1 MADKQV
7 YLLDENEIE
16 KENNKFSHDN
26 KYEEETL
33 LMDIFRKY
41 PLNDNIET
49 VAMKIAVLDMVN
61 STNFVRY
68 KKKISLREM
77 ATYICNITDFDER
90 VKNGDPTLV
99 NELAKTNGNI
109 NLFSFASKYCTYHN
123 VAVYKNDDYSIYD
136 GIVAKHLPKYSEN
149 LTKSRIE
156 QWRNNLDYS
165 SFVNCITEILD
176 KNNIHIDFRRR
187 KFDYYLW
194 YTYRNVK

>member
-7 YLLDENEIE
+7 YLLAENEIE

-68 KKKISLREM
+68 KKKISLLEM

-99 NELAKTNGNI
+99 NELAKRMEI
-109 NLFSFASKYCTYHN
+109 
-123 VAVYKNDDYSIYD
+123 SISSPLHPS
-136 GIVAKHLPKYSEN
+136 IVH
-149 LTKSRIE
+149 
-156 QWRNNLDYS
+156 
-165 SFVNCITEILD
+165 ITM
-176 KNNIHIDFRRR
+176 
-187 KFDYYLW
+187 
-194 YTYRNVK
+194 

>member
-61 STNFVRY
+61 STNSVCY

-90 VKNGDPTLV
+90 VKM
-99 NELAKTNGNI
+99 
-109 NLFSFASKYCTYHN
+109 
-123 VAVYKNDDYSIYD
+123 
-136 GIVAKHLPKYSEN
+136 GIRH
-149 LTKSRIE
+149 
-156 QWRNNLDYS
+156 Q
-165 SFVNCITEILD
+165 
-176 KNNIHIDFRRR
+176 
-187 KFDYYLW
+187 
-194 YTYRNVK
+194 

>member
-1 MADKQV
+1 
-7 YLLDENEIE
+7 
-16 KENNKFSHDN
+16 
-26 KYEEETL
+26 
-33 LMDIFRKY
+33 
-41 PLNDNIET
+41 
-49 VAMKIAVLDMVN
+49 
-61 STNFVRY
+61 
-68 KKKISLREM
+68 M

-149 LTKSRIE
+149 LTKRRIE

-165 SFVNCITEILD
+165 SLVNCITEILD

-187 KFDYYLW
+187 KLDYYLW
-194 YTYRNVK
+194 YTYRNAK

>member
-1 MADKQV
+1 
-7 YLLDENEIE
+7 
-16 KENNKFSHDN
+16 
-26 KYEEETL
+26 
-33 LMDIFRKY
+33 MDIFRKY

-68 KKKISLREM
+68 KKKISLLEM

-156 QWRNNLDYS
+156 KWRNNLDYS
-165 SFVNCITEILD
+165 SLVNCITEILD

-187 KFDYYLW
+187 KLDYYLW
-194 YTYRNVK
+194 YTYRNAK

>member
-109 NLFSFASKYCTYHN
+109 NLFSFASKYCTGHKCCFTYDVEHASHDKP
-123 VAVYKNDDYSIYD
+123 VKEFDEWIAEHLEEIYQ
-136 GIVAKHLPKYSEN
+136 LN
-149 LTKSRIE
+149 
-156 QWRNNLDYS
+156 
-165 SFVNCITEILD
+165 
-176 KNNIHIDFRRR
+176 
-187 KFDYYLW
+187 
-194 YTYRNVK
+194 